1 MLRAQ
6 SLHGLFLALSFRLVT
21 ATEHTQGAR
30 YHKFS
35 VDMLVAPCTAQ
46 ATDTGTIHAMGNV
59 EERPS
64 LQRLEVYSSV
74 WQRGLSMR
82 SRCPQSSDHIASARP
97 TVCDSHWACALPR
110 CALHEHRACQR
121 YHETAH
127 RSWRALLSSSVRR
140 ALSTRKAPLGRVSCA
155 ERWCSC
161 SGGTGLKTAAGEHR
175 KAMRLQGHLGGSA
188 CEACAALRHAP
199 KTVTPA
205 TTLHACSSEGSSHR
219 SAI

>member
-64 LQRLEVYSSV
+64 LQRLEVYSSI

-82 SRCPQSSDHIASARP
+82 SR
-97 TVCDSHWACALPR
+97 
-110 CALHEHRACQR
+110 
-121 YHETAH
+121 
-127 RSWRALLSSSVRR
+127 
-140 ALSTRKAPLGRVSCA
+140 
-155 ERWCSC
+155 
-161 SGGTGLKTAAGEHR
+161 
-175 KAMRLQGHLGGSA
+175 
-188 CEACAALRHAP
+188 
-199 KTVTPA
+199 
-205 TTLHACSSEGSSHR
+205 
-219 SAI
+219 